1 MRESWWKKRVK
12 KVKEISEFIAG
23 PEWKTLIRRISN
35 SLNEINMKR
44 KSHMQ
49 FQYDPQSYRLNFD
62 DGSDYG
68 L

>member
-1 MRESWWKKRVK
+1 MRESWWKKRAK